1 MSPREHDAFEREE
14 ERKLTFPFENAS
26 GKEVYSMESE
36 SSQRRMMSI
45 GKKKWV
51 MLSNVL
57 RSIRLMK
64 QSTVKQIENP
74 VKRNSSYI

>member
-1 MSPREHDAFEREE
+1 
-14 ERKLTFPFENAS
+14 
-26 GKEVYSMESE
+26 
-36 SSQRRMMSI
+36 MSI

-74 VKRNSSYI
+74 VSIKAIRLTFKNEIVEEIMKSPKRK